1 MPRFKKH
8 IFMCNN
14 VRSED
19 DPRGCCTARGSNDL
33 IDHAKKRIKEM
44 GLKGQV
50 RVNKAGC
57 LDACAYGPTVVI
69 YPDDVWYTPRS
80 REDMEE
86 ILNEHI
92 LNDRIVDRLVIQFNK
107 KP

>member
-1 MPRFKKH
+1 
-8 IFMCNN
+8 MCNN

-19 DPRGCCTARGSNDL
+19 DPRGCCTARGSKDL

-69 YPDDVWYTPRS
+69 YPEDVWYTPRS

-107 KP
+107 K

>member
-1 MPRFKKH
+1 
-8 IFMCNN
+8 MCNN

-19 DPRGCCTARGSNDL
+19 DPRGCCTARGSLDL

-44 GLKGQV
+44 GLKGKV

-69 YPDDVWYTPRS
+69 YPEDVWYTPRS

-107 KP
+107 KPSN

>member
-1 MPRFKKH
+1 
-8 IFMCNN
+8 MCNN

-19 DPRGCCTARGSNDL
+19 DPRGCCTARGSKDL

-57 LDACAYGPTVVI
+57 LDACAYGPTVVV

-107 KP
+107 KPSN

>member
-1 MPRFKKH
+1 
-8 IFMCNN
+8 MCNN

-19 DPRGCCTARGSNDL
+19 DPRGCCTARGSKDL

-57 LDACAYGPTVVI
+57 LDACAYGPTVVV
-69 YPDDVWYTPRS
+69 YPEDVWYTPRS
-80 REDMEE
+80 REDLEE
-86 ILNEHI
+86 FLNENI

-107 KP
+107 KPSN

>member
-1 MPRFKKH
+1 
-8 IFMCNN
+8 MCNN

-19 DPRGCCTARGSNDL
+19 DPRGCCTARGSIDL

>member
-1 MPRFKKH
+1 
-8 IFMCNN
+8 MCNN

-19 DPRGCCTARGSNDL
+19 DPRGCCTARGSLDL

-44 GLKGQV
+44 GLKGKV